1 MDVPAHRAIGTRLKE
16 KFSGVESVL
25 RASGAGNGAG
35 EAATGPVR
43 PSSECATSCSSFEWI
58 RARFAGTTTAFDARF
73 GGADGA
79 GASAWTL
86 AASAATGGAAR
97 GNRATTG
104 GTTTGGA
111 AGTTGIGGR
120 ATTGGAIEVEGK
132 ENDTAGTARA
142 ATGGGMELAITGRA
156 FVAMMV
162 GVATLPSGVSTCMAS

>member
-1 MDVPAHRAIGTRLKE
+1 M
-16 KFSGVESVL
+16 
-25 RASGAGNGAG
+25 
-35 EAATGPVR
+35 R

-97 GNRATTG
+97 GNG
-104 GTTTGGA
+104 GRTTTGGA
-111 AGTTGIGGR
+111 TTGGR

-132 ENDTAGTARA
+132 ENDTADTARA

-162 GVATLPSGVSTCMAS
+162 GVETPPSGVSICMASYTSNGDAVVAHRGIWKKSKCEHFAA

>member
-1 MDVPAHRAIGTRLKE
+1 MHVPTHRAIGTRLKE
-16 KFSGVESVL
+16 KLSGLEAVGGGVESGF
-25 RASGAGNGAG
+25 RASGAGRAVAGA
-35 EAATGPVR
+35 VR
-43 PSSECATSCSSFEWI
+43 PSSECATSCSSCEW
-58 RARFAGTTTAFDARF
+58 RARFAATTTAFDARF

-97 GNRATTG
+97 GS
-104 GTTTGGA
+104 
-111 AGTTGIGGR
+111 GGR

-132 ENDTAGTARA
+132 ENDTADTARA

-162 GVATLPSGVSTCMAS
+162 GVAMPPSGVSICMAS

>member
-1 MDVPAHRAIGTRLKE
+1 MKE
-16 KFSGVESVL
+16 KFSGAESVL

-97 GNRATTG
+97 GSGGRTTTGGKTG

-120 ATTGGAIEVEGK
+120 AMTGGAIEVEGK
-132 ENDTAGTARA
+132 ENDTADTARA
-142 ATGGGMELAITGRA
+142 ATGAAEELAITGRPFEA
-156 FVAMMV
+156 PMV
-162 GVATLPSGVSTCMAS
+162 GT

>member
-1 MDVPAHRAIGTRLKE
+1 MRAIGT
-16 KFSGVESVL
+16 GQ
-25 RASGAGNGAG
+25 
-35 EAATGPVR
+35 AAAGPVR

-86 AASAATGGAAR
+86 AASAATGGAA
-97 GNRATTG
+97 
-104 GTTTGGA
+104 
-111 AGTTGIGGR
+111 GTTGIGGR

-132 ENDTAGTARA
+132 ENGTADTARA
-142 ATGGGMELAITGRA
+142 ATSGGMELAITGRA

-162 GVATLPSGVSTCMAS
+162 GVATPPSGVSICMASYTSNGDAVVAHRGIWKKSKCEHFAA

>member
-1 MDVPAHRAIGTRLKE
+1 M
-16 KFSGVESVL
+16 
-25 RASGAGNGAG
+25 
-35 EAATGPVR
+35 R

-86 AASAATGGAAR
+86 AASAATGG
-97 GNRATTG
+97 
-104 GTTTGGA
+104 TTTGGA

-132 ENDTAGTARA
+132 ENDTADTARA
-142 ATGGGMELAITGRA
+142 ATGAAMELAITGRA

-162 GVATLPSGVSTCMAS
+162 GAATPPSGVSICMAS

>member
-1 MDVPAHRAIGTRLKE
+1 MHVPAHRAIGTRLKE

-97 GNRATTG
+97 GN
-104 GTTTGGA
+104 
-111 AGTTGIGGR
+111 GGR

-132 ENDTAGTARA
+132 ENDTADTARA
-142 ATGGGMELAITGRA
+142 ATGAAMELAITGRA
-156 FVAMMV
+156 FVATMV
-162 GVATLPSGVSTCMAS
+162 GAATPPSGVSICMAS

>member
-1 MDVPAHRAIGTRLKE
+1 MKE

-35 EAATGPVR
+35 ETATGPVR

-132 ENDTAGTARA
+132 ENDTADTARA

-162 GVATLPSGVSTCMAS
+162 GVATPPSGVSICMAS

>member
-1 MDVPAHRAIGTRLKE
+1 MRAIG
-16 KFSGVESVL
+16 
-25 RASGAGNGAG
+25 AGQ
-35 EAATGPVR
+35 AATGPVR
-43 PSSECATSCSSFEWI
+43 PSSECATSCSSFEW

-97 GNRATTG
+97 GSGARTTTG

-120 ATTGGAIEVEGK
+120 AMTGGAIEVEGK
-132 ENDTAGTARA
+132 ENDTADTARA

-156 FVAMMV
+156 FVAMTV
-162 GVATLPSGVSTCMAS
+162 GVATPPSGVSICMAS

>member
-1 MDVPAHRAIGTRLKE
+1 MRAIG
-16 KFSGVESVL
+16 
-25 RASGAGNGAG
+25 AGQ
-35 EAATGPVR
+35 AAAGPVR

-132 ENDTAGTARA
+132 ENDTADTARA
-142 ATGGGMELAITGRA
+142 ATGAAMELAITGRA
-156 FVAMMV
+156 FEATMV
-162 GVATLPSGVSTCMAS
+162 GVLTCRPTGVSICMAS

>member
-1 MDVPAHRAIGTRLKE
+1 MHVPTHRAIGTRLKE
-16 KFSGVESVL
+16 KFTSGLEAAGGGVESGL
-25 RASGAGNGAG
+25 RASGTGQ
-35 EAATGPVR
+35 AATGPVR

-86 AASAATGGAAR
+86 AARAAT
-97 GNRATTG
+97 

-111 AGTTGIGGR
+111 NSGGAAGATSSGGR

-132 ENDTAGTARA
+132 ENDTADTARA
-142 ATGGGMELAITGRA
+142 ATGAGAMELAITGRA
-156 FVAMMV
+156 FEAMMV
-162 GVATLPSGVSTCMAS
+162 GVATPPSGVSICMAS

>member
-1 MDVPAHRAIGTRLKE
+1 MKE
-16 KFSGVESVL
+16 KFSGL
-25 RASGAGNGAG
+25 GAG

-86 AASAATGGAAR
+86 AANAATGGAAR
-97 GNRATTG
+97 G
-104 GTTTGGA
+104 TTTGGA
-111 AGTTGIGGR
+111 TTGGAGGTKHSGGR

-132 ENDTAGTARA
+132 ENNTADTARA
-142 ATGGGMELAITGRA
+142 ATGAAEELAITGRA
-156 FVAMMV
+156 FE
-162 GVATLPSGVSTCMAS
+162 ATMLGT

>member
-1 MDVPAHRAIGTRLKE
+1 MKE

-97 GNRATTG
+97 GSG
-104 GTTTGGA
+104 GRTTTGGA
-111 AGTTGIGGR
+111 NSRGAAGATSSGGR

-132 ENDTAGTARA
+132 ENDTADTARA
-142 ATGGGMELAITGRA
+142 ATGAAMELAITGRA

-162 GVATLPSGVSTCMAS
+162 GVAMPPSGVSICMAS

>member
-1 MDVPAHRAIGTRLKE
+1 MRVPVHRAIGTRLKE

-25 RASGAGNGAG
+25 RARGAGNGAG

-86 AASAATGGAAR
+86 AANAATGGAAR
-97 GNRATTG
+97 GSGAR
-104 GTTTGGA
+104 TTTGGA
-111 AGTTGIGGR
+111 TTGGDGGTKCSGGR

-132 ENDTAGTARA
+132 ENDTADTARA
-142 ATGGGMELAITGRA
+142 ATGEAMELAITGRA
-156 FVAMMV
+156 FEATMV
-162 GVATLPSGVSTCMAS
+162 GT

>member
-1 MDVPAHRAIGTRLKE
+1 MKE
-16 KFSGVESVL
+16 KFSGAESVL

-43 PSSECATSCSSFEWI
+43 PSSECATSCSSLEWI

-86 AASAATGGAAR
+86 AASAATGGAA
-97 GNRATTG
+97 
-104 GTTTGGA
+104 
-111 AGTTGIGGR
+111 GTTGIGGR

-132 ENDTAGTARA
+132 ENDTADTARA

-162 GVATLPSGVSTCMAS
+162 GVATPPSGVSICMAS

>member
-1 MDVPAHRAIGTRLKE
+1 MRAIG
-16 KFSGVESVL
+16 
-25 RASGAGNGAG
+25 AGQ
-35 EAATGPVR
+35 AAAGPVR

-97 GNRATTG
+97 GRGGRTTTG

-132 ENDTAGTARA
+132 ENDTADTARA

-162 GVATLPSGVSTCMAS
+162 GVAMPPSGVSICMAS